1 MKIPGMEGSR
11 EEAKRNYK
19 RYIEQYC
26 IASLGRPLEKL
37 SVSCPVSDAIQCVVT
52 HGSGAE
58 HPSSAALSQTPTREQ
73 VEIYTYTSSIKYI
86 RIHQ

>member
-11 EEAKRNYK
+11 EEAKRSYK

-37 SVSCPVSDAIQCVVT
+37 SVSCPVSDAIQYVVT
-52 HGSGAE
+52 HSSGAE
-58 HPSSAALSQTPTREQ
+58 HLSSAALSQTPTREQ
-73 VEIYTYTSSIKYI
+73 VEIY
-86 RIHQ
+86 IHQ

>member
-37 SVSCPVSDAIQCVVT
+37 SVSCTVCDAIQYVVT
-52 HGSGAE
+52 HSSRVQPSHKHPLGSK
-58 HPSSAALSQTPTREQ
+58 LK
-73 VEIYTYTSSIKYI
+73 YTYTNNFSIKYI

>member
-37 SVSCPVSDAIQCVVT
+37 SVSCPVSDVIQCVVT
-52 HGSGAE
+52 HSSGAK

-73 VEIYTYTSSIKYI
+73 VEIYA
-86 RIHQ
+86 HQ

>member
-26 IASLGRPLEKL
+26 ITSLGRPLEKL
-37 SVSCPVSDAIQCVVT
+37 SVSCPASVALY
-52 HGSGAE
+52 
-58 HPSSAALSQTPTREQ
+58 SAVWQG
-73 VEIYTYTSSIKYI
+73 
-86 RIHQ
+86 